1 MQDISYYLY
10 YFNSNNFNDYLFKM
24 IAEHIHQELSAYIK
38 ANMLKRDIDIG
49 LHFGLTRQDVA
60 NFRNNILKLKKIRNY
75 YHKDIY
81 NPEARQRIGEALE
94 VWVSNGYS
102 SKAVTE
108 KTGVTIPK
116 ITRYITQ
123 YYLPKRLTEQTEVIT
138 LQSRI

>member
-1 MQDISYYLY
+1 MVEQHL
-10 YFNSNNFNDYLFKM
+10 
-24 IAEHIHQELSAYIK
+24 QEQLSAYIK
-38 ANMLKRDIDIG
+38 ANIRKKDIDIG

-75 YHKDIY
+75 YHKDLY

-94 VWVSNGYS
+94 VWVTSGYS
-102 SKAVTE
+102 TKVVTE
-108 KTGVTIPK
+108 KTSVTIHQ

-138 LQSRI
+138 LQSRIWNQS

>member
-1 MQDISYYLY
+1 MVE
-10 YFNSNNFNDYLFKM
+10 
-24 IAEHIHQELSAYIK
+24 EHIHQELSSYIK
-38 ANMLKRDIDIG
+38 ANLHKRDADIG
-49 LHFGLTRQDVA
+49 LHFGLTRQNVA
-60 NFRNNILKLKKIRNY
+60 NFRNNVLKLQKIRNY
-75 YHKDIY
+75 YHKDLY

-94 VWVSNGYS
+94 VWVSSGYS

-108 KTGVTIPK
+108 KTSVTIHQ

>member
-1 MQDISYYLY
+1 MQDISNYLY
-10 YFNSNNFNDYLFKM
+10 YFNSNNFNTYLFKM
-24 IAEHIHQELSAYIK
+24 VEEHLHQELSAYIK
-38 ANMLKRDIDIG
+38 ANMRKRDIDIG

-60 NFRNNILKLKKIRNY
+60 NYRNNNMKLKKIRNY
-75 YHKDIY
+75 YHKDLY

-94 VWVSNGYS
+94 VWVSSGYS

-108 KTGVTIPK
+108 KTGVTIHQ

>member
-1 MQDISYYLY
+1 MQDISHYLY
-10 YFNSNNFNDYLFKM
+10 YFIYCDLRNYLFKM
-24 IAEHIHQELSAYIK
+24 VAEHLHEQLSAYIK
-38 ANMLKRDIDIG
+38 ANRHKRDIDIG
-49 LHFGLTRQDVA
+49 LHFGLTRQNVA
-60 NFRNNILKLKKIRNY
+60 NFRNNVLKLKKIRNY
-75 YHKDIY
+75 YHKDLY

-94 VWVSNGYS
+94 VWVSSGYS

-108 KTGVTIPK
+108 KTGVTIHQ

>member
-1 MQDISYYLY
+1 LQDISHYLY
-10 YFNSNNFNDYLFKM
+10 YFNSNDFNAYLLTM
-24 IAEHIHQELSAYIK
+24 VEEHIHQELSSYIK
-38 ANMLKRDIDIG
+38 ANMRKRDADIG

-75 YHKDIY
+75 YHKDLY

-94 VWVSNGYS
+94 VWVTSGYN
-102 SKAVTE
+102 SKVVTE
-108 KTGVTIPK
+108 KTGVTIHQ

>member
-1 MQDISYYLY
+1 MQDISHYLY
-10 YFNSNNFNDYLFKM
+10 YFNSNDFNAYLLTM
-24 IAEHIHQELSAYIK
+24 VEEHIHQELSSYIK
-38 ANMLKRDIDIG
+38 ANMRKRDADIG

-75 YHKDIY
+75 YHKDLY

-94 VWVSNGYS
+94 VWVTSGYN
-102 SKAVTE
+102 SKVVTE
-108 KTGVTIPK
+108 KTGVTIHQ

>member
-1 MQDISYYLY
+1 MQDISHYLY
-10 YFNSNNFNDYLFKM
+10 YFNNNDLHTYLLTM
-24 IAEHIHQELSAYIK
+24 VEEHIHQELSSYIK
-38 ANMLKRDIDIG
+38 ANLHKRDADIG

-60 NFRNNILKLKKIRNY
+60 NFRNNVLKLKKIRNY
-75 YHKDIY
+75 YHKDLY
-81 NPEARQRIGEALE
+81 DPEARQRIGEALE
-94 VWVSNGYS
+94 VWVSSGYS

-108 KTGVTIPK
+108 KTGVTIHQ

>member
-1 MQDISYYLY
+1 MQDISHYLY
-10 YFNSNNFNDYLFKM
+10 YFNSNDFNAYLLTM
-24 IAEHIHQELSAYIK
+24 VEQHLHEQLSAYIK
-38 ANMLKRDIDIG
+38 ANRHKRDIDIG

-75 YHKDIY
+75 YHKDLY
-81 NPEARQRIGEALE
+81 NSEARQRIGEALE
-94 VWVSNGYS
+94 VWVSSGYS

-108 KTGVTIPK
+108 KTSVTIHQ

>member
-1 MQDISYYLY
+1 
-10 YFNSNNFNDYLFKM
+10 M

-60 NFRNNILKLKKIRNY
+60 NFRNNNMKLKKIRNY
-75 YHKDIY
+75 YHKDLY

-94 VWVSNGYS
+94 VWVSSGYS

-108 KTGVTIPK
+108 KTGVTIHQ

-123 YYLPKRLTEQTEVIT
+123 YYLPKRKTEQTEVIT

>member
-1 MQDISYYLY
+1 MQDISHYLY
-10 YFNSNNFNDYLFKM
+10 YFNNNDFNAYLLTM
-24 IAEHIHQELSAYIK
+24 VEEHIHQELSSYIK
-38 ANMLKRDIDIG
+38 ANLHKRDADIG

-60 NFRNNILKLKKIRNY
+60 NFRNNVLKLKKIRNY
-75 YHKDIY
+75 YHKDLY

-94 VWVSNGYS
+94 VWVTSGYS
-102 SKAVTE
+102 TKAVTE
-108 KTGVTIPK
+108 KTGVTIHQ

>member
-1 MQDISYYLY
+1 MQDISNYLY
-10 YFNSNNFNDYLFKM
+10 YFNSNDLHTYLLAM
-24 IAEHIHQELSAYIK
+24 VASHLHEQLSAYIK
-38 ANMLKRDIDIG
+38 ANIRKRDADIG

-75 YHKDIY
+75 YHKDLY
-81 NPEARQRIGEALE
+81 NPEARQKIGEALE
-94 VWVSNGYS
+94 VWVISGYS

-108 KTGVTIPK
+108 KTGVTIHQ

>member
-1 MQDISYYLY
+1 MQDISHYLY
-10 YFNSNNFNDYLFKM
+10 YFNNNDLHTYLLTM
-24 IAEHIHQELSAYIK
+24 VEQHLHEQLSAYIK
-38 ANMLKRDIDIG
+38 ANRHKRDIDIG

-75 YHKDIY
+75 YHKDLY

-94 VWVSNGYS
+94 VWVSSGYNS
-102 SKAVTE
+102 NEVQKR
-108 KTGVTIPK
+108 TGVTINK
-116 ITRYITQ
+116 MCTYITQ

>member
-1 MQDISYYLY
+1 MQDISHYLY
-10 YFNSNNFNDYLFKM
+10 YFIYCDLRNYLFKM
-24 IAEHIHQELSAYIK
+24 VAEHLHEQLSAYIK
-38 ANMLKRDIDIG
+38 ANMRKRDIDIA
-49 LHFGLTRQDVA
+49 LHFSLTRQDVA

-75 YHKDIY
+75 YHKDLY

-94 VWVSNGYS
+94 VWVTSGYS
-102 SKAVTE
+102 TKAVTE
-108 KTGVTIPK
+108 KTGVTIHQ

>member
-1 MQDISYYLY
+1 MQDISNYLY
-10 YFNSNNFNDYLFKM
+10 YFNSNDLHAYLLTM
-24 IAEHIHQELSAYIK
+24 VAEHIHQELSAYIK
-38 ANMLKRDIDIG
+38 ANMRKRDIDIG

-75 YHKDIY
+75 YHKDLY

-94 VWVSNGYS
+94 VWVSSGYS
-102 SKAVTE
+102 TKAVTE
-108 KTGVTIPK
+108 KTGVTIHQ

>member
-1 MQDISYYLY
+1 MQDISHYLY
-10 YFNSNNFNDYLFKM
+10 YFNSNDFNAYLLTM
-24 IAEHIHQELSAYIK
+24 VEQHLHEQLSAYIK
-38 ANMLKRDIDIG
+38 ANRHKRDIDIG

-60 NFRNNILKLKKIRNY
+60 NFRNNVLKLKKIRNY
-75 YHKDIY
+75 YHKDLY

-94 VWVSNGYS
+94 VWVSSGYS

-108 KTGVTIPK
+108 KTSVTIHQ

>member
-1 MQDISYYLY
+1 MHTYL
-10 YFNSNNFNDYLFKM
+10 LTM
-24 IAEHIHQELSAYIK
+24 VAEHIHQELSAYIK
-38 ANMLKRDIDIG
+38 ANMHRTDFDIG
-49 LHFGLTRQDVA
+49 LHFGLSRQTVT
-60 NFRNNILKLKKIRNY
+60 NFRNNKMKLQKIRNY
-75 YHKDIY
+75 YHKDLY

-94 VWVSNGYS
+94 VWVSSGYS

-108 KTGVTIPK
+108 KTGVTIHQ

>member
-1 MQDISYYLY
+1 MVE
-10 YFNSNNFNDYLFKM
+10 
-24 IAEHIHQELSAYIK
+24 EHIHQELSSYIK
-38 ANMLKRDIDIG
+38 ANMRKRDADIG

-75 YHKDIY
+75 YHKDLY

-94 VWVSNGYS
+94 VWVSSGYS

-108 KTGVTIPK
+108 KTGVTIHQ

>member
-1 MQDISYYLY
+1 MVE
-10 YFNSNNFNDYLFKM
+10 
-24 IAEHIHQELSAYIK
+24 EHIHQELSSYIK
-38 ANMLKRDIDIG
+38 ANMRKRDIDIG

-60 NFRNNILKLKKIRNY
+60 NFRNNVLKLKKIRNY

-81 NPEARQRIGEALE
+81 NPEARQRIGKALE
-94 VWVSNGYS
+94 VWVISGYS

-108 KTGVTIPK
+108 KTSVTIHQ